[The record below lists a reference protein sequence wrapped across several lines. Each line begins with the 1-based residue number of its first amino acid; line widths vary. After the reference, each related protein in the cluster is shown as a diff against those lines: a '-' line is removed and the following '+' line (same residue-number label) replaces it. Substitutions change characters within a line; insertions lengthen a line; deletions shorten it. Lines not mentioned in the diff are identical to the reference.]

1 MKISVMAV
9 SRRAKLGF
17 TLVEIMISMA
27 ILAGVLAAI
36 YSSWMAILNASK
48 SAQAAAADVQRSR
61 LAVRTLEESLVC
73 AQMSLDLPMPFAFV
87 ADNDGDFSQLSFVSR
102 LPASF
107 PRSGRFGGQPLRRVE
122 FQVENNAEGGR
133 DLVMR
138 QTPFLYETDGSEAQE
153 PLKLARN
160 VVMFLAEFK
169 GVNAEEWEEEWRLTN
184 QLPRQVRF
192 TIASAPKGRQTVNR
206 QDVMQRVVVLPAG
219 SSLAPIPGVT
229 PAPGGGVQP
238 EVIHNPQAVGVQA
251 TSHSPAGN

>member
-1 MKISVMAV
+1 MSMAMLG
-9 SRRAKLGF
+9 RQQRGF

-36 YSSWMAILNASK
+36 YSSWMAILSASK
-48 SAQAAAADVQRSR
+48 SAQAAAVDVQRSR

-73 AQMSLDLPMPFAFV
+73 AQMSLDLPVPFAFV

-122 FQVENNAEGGR
+122 FLVERDPEGGQN
-133 DLVMR
+133 LVLR
-138 QTPFLYETDGSEAQE
+138 QTPFLYEMGEGEAQE

-169 GVNAEEWEEEWRLTN
+169 GVGSEEWEEEWTLTN

-192 TIASAPKGRQTVNR
+192 TIASAPKGRGTVNR

-229 PAPGGGVQP
+229 PGAEAAGQP
-238 EVIHNPQAVGVQA
+238 SVIHNPQAIGGELVLPSA
-251 TSHSPAGN
+251 ENR

>member
-1 MKISVMAV
+1 MRVGFGGPRV
-9 SRRAKLGF
+9 RAF

-36 YSSWMAILNASK
+36 YSGWMAILSASK
-48 SAQAAAADVQRSR
+48 SAQVASADVQRSR

-73 AQMSLDLPMPFAFV
+73 AQMSLDNPMPFGFV

-107 PRSGRFGGQPLRRVE
+107 PRSGRFRDQPLRRVE
-122 FQVENNAEGGR
+122 FAVER
-133 DLVMR
+133 DEQGVPNLVLR
-138 QTPFLYETDGSEAQE
+138 QTPFLYEMNEAESKE
-153 PLKLARN
+153 PLKLSRN
-160 VVMFLAEFK
+160 VVMFLTEYK
-169 GVNAEEWEEEWRLTN
+169 GVNSEEWEEEWLLTN

-192 TIASAPKGRQTVNR
+192 TIASAPKGRGTVNR

-229 PAPGGGVQP
+229 PPPGGVGQP
-238 EVIHNPQAVGVQA
+238 AVIHNPQSVGGARELDQIG
-251 TSHSPAGN
+251 AGGG